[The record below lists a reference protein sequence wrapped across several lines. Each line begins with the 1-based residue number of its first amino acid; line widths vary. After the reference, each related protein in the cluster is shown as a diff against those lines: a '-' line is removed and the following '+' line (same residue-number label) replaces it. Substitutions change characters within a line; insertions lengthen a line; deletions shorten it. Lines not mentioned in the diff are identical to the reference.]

1 MLLSQCCGAEPNEY
15 IENFCSACNEASGF
29 EDIDPELDWHSK
41 QLTTDHTISV
51 ELEEPFKTWK
61 AENLADLDIPTR
73 WFNTSWKNDVHP
85 SFENGD
91 GLKVYIGAGAYSQ
104 TEYGASEN
112 NPQGSW
118 EEGPNKRFSIQHSSW
133 VDDDHWLVTNDF
145 WFVRMLMNGSWKLID
160 CLDELRQEQGRES
173 SALEVQLAVID
184 IYTAMIE
191 AVQGDSNAGD

>member
-1 MLLSQCCGAEPNEY
+1 MVQH
-15 IENFCSACNEASGF
+15 F
-29 EDIDPELDWHSK
+29 
-41 QLTTDHTISV
+41 
-51 ELEEPFKTWK
+51 
-61 AENLADLDIPTR
+61 
-73 WFNTSWKNDVHP
+73 WKNDVHP

-91 GLKVYIGAGAYSQ
+91 GLKVYIGAGAYSKS
-104 TEYGASEN
+104 EYGASEN